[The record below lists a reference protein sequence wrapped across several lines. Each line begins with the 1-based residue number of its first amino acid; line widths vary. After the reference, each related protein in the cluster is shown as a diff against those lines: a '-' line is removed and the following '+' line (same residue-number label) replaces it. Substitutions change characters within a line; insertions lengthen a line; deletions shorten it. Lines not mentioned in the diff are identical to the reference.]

1 MILEELF
8 KDGEILKDK
17 ITEEFRE
24 LNARAAS
31 LTFSTLVAIVP
42 LLAFCAASLQAFGRL
57 HLLEPTLLK
66 LLEPI
71 GEKKYEVIQYTVQFS
86 ESLRLKPLIFLIAL
100 LVTYLLLTLKVEQA
114 FNTIWQIREKRNRS
128 RQIADFLSVIIIG
141 PVLIFAC
148 LDLIADTIFDG
159 LLSFV
164 LLWGVFAIFYKLIPH
179 TASESWKVEWKP
191 ALVGGIATCVLWLI
205 SAEIFKNVIAFT
217 SRYEH
222 YDKFAGPV
230 LLLMWS
236 HCMWGVILF
245 GGQMAFYLQNK
256 RAFKQKLKGKPI
268 ALSSYEREAFAVE
281 IVRLIAKENDKLN
294 FDGLKEKL
302 DDITSPQLQK
312 LLRVL
317 EGKEVNEKGEIKK
330 KESDKKFIHTGDTG
344 FYNLSDDSIKVKD
357 ILKLVREPNKPNKHS
372 LGVSQIL
379 HEANEAFYKM
389 LSDVKVKD
397 LTALKEDSDKSEI
410 GETKSDLSNRESEEV
425 AVEVMRLVAVENG
438 KLNFEGLKEKLPL
451 QVTWL
456 QLHRILKNLKDRDLI
471 ASKESDK
478 GFFLGRDTDQIKIKK
493 ILDAMRGHDKIES
506 DEIVNEMMN
515 EIDTAIVESLKGKTL
530 RELIKDLPEDSSV
543 ERPQSNKIDDDVE
556 KAPVEGVKGLL
567 NALSKKFTDM
577 FS

>member
-1 MILEELF
+1 MLEGLF
-8 KDGEILKDK
+8 KDEEIPKDK
-17 ITEEFRE
+17 IKDKIKEEFTA
-24 LNARAAS
+24 LSAHAAI

-42 LLAFCAASLQAFGRL
+42 LLAFCTASLQAFGKL

-86 ESLRLKPLIFLIAL
+86 ESLLLKPLIFLIFL
-100 LVTYLLLTLKVEQA
+100 LVTYLVLTRKVEQA
-114 FNTIWQIREKRNRS
+114 FNTIWQIGEKRKRS
-128 RQIADFLSVIIIG
+128 RQIADFFSVIIIG

-179 TASESWKVEWKP
+179 TASKSWKVEWKP

-217 SRYEH
+217 LRYEY

-230 LLLMWS
+230 LLLIWS
-236 HCMWGVILF
+236 HCMWMVILF
-245 GGQMAFYLQNK
+245 GGHMAFYLQNK
-256 RAFKQKLKGKPI
+256 RAFKQKFRKGKPI

-317 EGKEVNEKGEIKK
+317 EGKEVKEKGEIKK

-344 FYNLSDDSIKVKD
+344 FYNLSDDSIKVKH
-357 ILKLVREPNKPNKHS
+357 ILKLVRGPKPS

-379 HEANEAFYKM
+379 DEANKALYKM

-397 LTALKEDSDKSEI
+397 LTALKEDSDSSEN
-410 GETKSDLSNRESEEV
+410 GGAKFDLSNRESEEV

-438 KLNFEGLKEKLPL
+438 KLNFEGLKEKLPRE
-451 QVTWL
+451 VTWL

-471 ASKESDK
+471 AGKESDK

>member
-1 MILEELF
+1 MLEGLF
-8 KDGEILKDK
+8 KDEKILKDK
-17 ITEEFRE
+17 IKKIFEEFTE
-24 LNARAAS
+24 LSADAAS

-42 LLAFCAASLQAFGRL
+42 LLAFCTASLQAFGKL

-86 ESLRLKPLIFLIAL
+86 ESLLLKPLIFLIFL
-100 LVTYLLLTLKVEQA
+100 LVTYLVLTRKVEQA
-114 FNTIWQIREKRNRS
+114 FNTIWQIGEKRKRS
-128 RQIADFLSVIIIG
+128 RQIADFFSVIIIG

-159 LLSFV
+159 LFSFV

-179 TASESWKVEWKP
+179 TASKSWKVEWKP

-217 SRYEH
+217 LRYEY

-230 LLLMWS
+230 LLLIWS
-236 HCMWGVILF
+236 HCMWVVILF

-256 RAFKQKLKGKPI
+256 RAFKQKFRKGKPI

-281 IVRLIAKENDKLN
+281 IVRLIAKENNKLD

-302 DDITSPQLQK
+302 NDITSPQLQE
-312 LLRVL
+312 LLLVL
-317 EGKEVNEKGEIKK
+317 KGKEVNEKGEIKK
-330 KESDKKFIHTGDTG
+330 KESDKKFIHTGDTD
-344 FYNLSDDSIKVKD
+344 FYNLSDDSIKVRD
-357 ILKLVREPNKPNKHS
+357 ILKLVRGRDKHR

-379 HEANEAFYKM
+379 EEANEALYKM

-397 LTALKEDSDKSEI
+397 LTALKEDSDSSEN
-410 GETKSDLSNRESEEV
+410 GGAKPDLSNRESEEV

-438 KLNFEGLKEKLPL
+438 KLNFEGLKEKLPR

-471 ASKESDK
+471 AGKESDK

-493 ILDAMRGHDKIES
+493 ILDAMRGHDEIES